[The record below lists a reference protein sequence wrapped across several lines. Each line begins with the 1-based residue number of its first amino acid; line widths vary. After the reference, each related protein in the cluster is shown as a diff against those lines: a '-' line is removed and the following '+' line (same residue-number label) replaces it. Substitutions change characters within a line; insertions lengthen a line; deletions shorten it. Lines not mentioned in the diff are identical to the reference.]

1 MTYENL
7 DIRLIKEL
15 QDDARQSLRKLAR
28 KLDVSP
34 STVSKRLDGLIERGV
49 ITGFRPEVDYT
60 KLGFSLVAV
69 TRVKARGEALQRVVD
84 SLVDDPRLTQVYEI
98 TGEFDVMAIGRFRDE
113 SEMNREIKRVLNLPG
128 IEGTNTSIVLSSPK
142 ETLDVAI
149 DEDLEAEALT

>member
-1 MTYENL
+1 MTYQNL
-7 DIRLIKEL
+7 DIRLIREL

-34 STVSKRLDGLIERGV
+34 STVSKRLDGLMERGV
-49 ITGFRPEVDYT
+49 IMGFRPVVNYA

-69 TRVKARGEALQRVVD
+69 TRIKARGEALQKVVD
-84 SLVDDPRLTQVYEI
+84 SLVEDPRLTQVYEI

-113 SEMNREIKRVLNLPG
+113 QEMNREIKRVLNLPG

-142 ETLDVAI
+142 ETLDVEI
-149 DEDLEAEALT
+149 DEDLDAEALT